1 MEPARSVD
9 WKRLI
14 DKVIDPRLVE
24 RLEYEIQVI
33 DDSGIPELKRARKL
47 LVGIHEDGNT
57 LEFKK
62 RKVQILLYL

>member
-33 DDSGIPELKRARKL
+33 DDSSIPEL
-47 LVGIHEDGNT
+47 T
-57 LEFKK
+57 C
-62 RKVQILLYL
+62 